1 MAGPGKRWRTD
12 ELADDGPFVMMWDYW
27 ITGMLAMLPLNRR
40 EVRPARPGGVNLYQ
54 SYGESS
60 CMNATVT
67 VALEQARALN
77 PSTAGENNL
86 VACA

>member
-1 MAGPGKRWRTD
+1 M
-12 ELADDGPFVMMWDYW
+12 
-27 ITGMLAMLPLNRR
+27 
-40 EVRPARPGGVNLYQ
+40 YQ